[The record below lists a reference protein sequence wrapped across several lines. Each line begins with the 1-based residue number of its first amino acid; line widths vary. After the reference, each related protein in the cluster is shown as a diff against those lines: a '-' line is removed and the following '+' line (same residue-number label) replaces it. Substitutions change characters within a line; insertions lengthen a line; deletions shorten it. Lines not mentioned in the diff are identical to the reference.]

1 MSKRQKVEA
10 EDIRRSLQQRKENI
24 CRRRETKSIFENSLI
39 DNERF
44 REAKVKTFR
53 KIKKIFSADVEK
65 LITRKSMKV
74 FS

>member
-10 EDIRRSLQQRKENI
+10 EDIRRSLQQRKKNI

-44 REAKVKTFR
+44 REAKVKTLR
-53 KIKKIFSADVEK
+53 RIRTIFSADVEK
-65 LITRKSMKV
+65 LITRKSIKV